1 MDSECLPVLVWRHK
15 KVPRLIAEPARDPAT
30 PFAKLGVTLEN
41 FTAHNSAQS
50 TEVLAFHAA
59 DTLQSTAAHED
70 IGYFPIAFISCALP
84 YRDPRKRAEIAPAES
99 FSWTRQ
105 NGSVSLNLTAGTYID
120 GAGRAQLHLPYGR
133 YARILLMWLTTS
145 AIKHQSRSFPL
156 PTSARSLLTEL
167 GIDWSRSQA
176 RDIITQLRALLATQ
190 CVVTHHDQRGNGF
203 VSISE
208 ERFTIGTRARLHFST
223 DENFGDFDPS
233 TPSHVELSEQ
243 FYSYL
248 TAGNIAPVLLSRW
261 RALIEHSN
269 SPMAAD
275 LFLWLAFRAPQ
286 ISHDTRISWANL
298 QSQLGSFTGRE
309 RNFAAAVTRALD
321 KVSEVY
327 PEMRFSVMGEGAH
340 RGFKGVILHPSPD
353 ADLLGLNPRLQ
364 HQELAKAQ
372 AAAERA
378 GLSAPATG
386 HRDDVNLNQ
395 LRAELVHGGLKAAES
410 ASDELL
416 KAAVDVVLN
425 RAKSTP
431 AHPQAFV
438 RVSIAKEPELLTGT
452 PATPAMSAAPA
463 AVAPAPAATLPV
475 EVCPVHHETVSGLV
489 CTECAVDL
497 KTADTDQAQ
506 AEACW
511 KAIRARLTRLK
522 REGVDT
528 SGAWMAN
535 AQFANRRGL

>member
-1 MDSECLPVLVWRHK
+1 MKDSS
-15 KVPRLIAEPARDPAT
+15 
-30 PFAKLGVTLEN
+30 
-41 FTAHNSAQS
+41 AHNSAQS
-50 TEVLAFHAA
+50 TNNTLAFRAG
-59 DTLQSTAAHED
+59 SPAAHED
-70 IGYFPIAFISCALP
+70 VGYFPIAFISCALP

-99 FSWTRQ
+99 FSWARQ

-120 GAGRAQLHLPYGR
+120 GSGSPQLHLPYGR

-156 PTSARSLLTEL
+156 PTSARGLLTEL

-203 VSISE
+203 VSLSE

-233 TPSHVELSEQ
+233 TPSHIELSEQ
-243 FYSYL
+243 FFSYL
-248 TAGNIAPVLLSRW
+248 TAGHVAPVLLSRW

-286 ISHDTRISWANL
+286 INHDTRISWANL

-327 PEMRFSVMGEGAH
+327 PEMNFSVMGEGAH

-353 ADLLGLNPRLQ
+353 ADLLGLNPRLH

-378 GLSAPATG
+378 GLTEPATVS
-386 HRDDVNLNQ
+386 RDVNLNQ

-416 KAAVDVVLN
+416 SAAVEVVLN
-425 RAKSTP
+425 RATRKP
-431 AHPQAFV
+431 ANPQAFV
-438 RVSIAKEPELLTGT
+438 RVSIANEPELLDRFG
-452 PATPAMSAAPA
+452 AVPAMGGAPVAA

-497 KTADTDQAQ
+497 KTANTDQAQ
-506 AEACW
+506 AAACW
-511 KAIRARLTRLK
+511 KAIRTRLTRLK

-528 SGAWMAN
+528 SGAWMTYDS
-535 AQFANRRGL
+535 FASRHGL